1 MNIIF
6 FNHSKKNCGVYQY
19 GYKMYNI
26 LKKSQKNNYFYEEI
40 DNFNEYESVKYGF
53 P

>member
-1 MNIIF
+1 M
-6 FNHSKKNCGVYQY
+6 V
-19 GYKMYNI
+19 MYNI